1 MLKNK
6 VYIIDYDIV
15 SPIGVGRDELINNI
29 HSNIDA
35 ERSIERVNA
44 LGLPFTRAAEIKDV
58 LSKWVDIEKDLYRK
72 VCPFD
77 RKFEL
82 LVACYGLMKDRVD
95 KFRSSLS
102 KGKTGVILG
111 IGADVAP
118 FELFEKEII
127 EFLKEDKNPIVE
139 LYLSLNENGT
149 KLNVMNNP
157 YDLYSLYIADKFQA
171 GAFQKTILTACVSST
186 QAIAFGVDHIKR
198 GDAEVVVSGGT
209 DSIVNTLAMISFGKL
224 GVIPETDD
232 GKSCKPF
239 DSNRKGTLA
248 GECAGLVV
256 LASEKYVIENNL
268 EPVAEV
274 LGCGNTLDA
283 YKITAPDPEG
293 NSMVNAIEHAVAD
306 AKIGVGDID
315 YINAHGTGTRHN
327 DLLELKSLE
336 RALGPEI
343 KHIPISST
351 KDRHGHAIAAAGV
364 QEVCVLLE
372 LMKHKTIPKNLNLKT
387 PCDDSFN
394 LVTKNYN
401 SPINVAI
408 SNNFAFGGIN
418 SVLILKNERD

>member
-1 MLKNK
+1 MLKDK
-6 VYIIDYDIV
+6 VYIIDYDVV
-15 SPIGVGRDELINNI
+15 SPIGIGRDELINNI

-44 LGLPFTRAAEIKDV
+44 LGLPFTRAAEIKDD

-102 KGKTGVILG
+102 TGKTGVILG
-111 IGADVAP
+111 VGADVAP

-224 GVIPETDD
+224 GVIPETGD

-256 LASEKYVIENNL
+256 LASEKYVKENNL
-268 EPVAEV
+268 EPIAEV

-293 NSMVNAIEHAVAD
+293 NSMVNAIKHAVAD
-306 AKIGVGDID
+306 AKIKVGDID

-343 KHIPISST
+343 KYIPISST

-372 LMKHKTIPKNLNLKT
+372 LMKHKTIPKNLNMKT

-418 SVLILKNERD
+418 SVLILKNEFD

>member
-44 LGLPFTRAAEIKDV
+44 LGLPFTRAAEIKDD

-224 GVIPETDD
+224 GVIPETED

-256 LASEKYVIENNL
+256 LASEKYIIENNL

-293 NSMVNAIEHAVAD
+293 NSMVNAIEHAVA
-306 AKIGVGDID
+306 
-315 YINAHGTGTRHN
+315 
-327 DLLELKSLE
+327 LSL
-336 RALGPEI
+336 I
-343 KHIPISST
+343 HI
-351 KDRHGHAIAAAGV
+351 
-364 QEVCVLLE
+364 
-372 LMKHKTIPKNLNLKT
+372 
-387 PCDDSFN
+387 
-394 LVTKNYN
+394 
-401 SPINVAI
+401 
-408 SNNFAFGGIN
+408 
-418 SVLILKNERD
+418 